1 MAQHERR
8 GGERR
13 IGAKQRT
20 IAAALA
26 TLASVASCASRGQQ
40 RREAALSAPRG
51 MAIEE
56 APLTVELWTRVSGSQ
71 AGPLLKD
78 ASLDSNDRIYLS
90 ARAST
95 KAHVYL
101 VYCNDRRELVR
112 YPKTGSLVIDEGQ
125 RASVPE
131 SGNALRLD
139 KNPGREA
146 LYVIASRHPLAEADP
161 QLDAAIASA
170 RPDDAATDCGGN
182 FEAIAAGSAPSLAA
196 PEPHPKAPRAARP
209 KPAPKVAAPLPPAAD
224 PERPVA
230 ELVRG
235 LHVDDS
241 SEGDVAATS
250 GDDGV
255 VVLRFGFEHR

>member
-1 MAQHERR
+1 MIGPKRR
-8 GGERR
+8 
-13 IGAKQRT
+13 T
-20 IAAALA
+20 TLAALA
-26 TLASVASCASRGQQ
+26 AKRRTALAALAALVSTAACASRGQ
-40 RREAALSAPRG
+40 APALGAPRG

-78 ASLDSNDRIYLS
+78 TSLDSNDRIYLS

-131 SGNALRLD
+131 SGNALLLD

-146 LYVIASRHPLAEADP
+146 LYVIASRHPLAEVDP
-161 QLDAAIASA
+161 HLDAAIASA
-170 RPDDAATDCGGN
+170 RPDDAATDCGRN
-182 FEAIAAGSAPSLAA
+182 FEAIAAGSALSLAA
-196 PEPHPKAPRAARP
+196 PEPHLKAAKAAKAARP
-209 KPAPKVAAPLPPAAD
+209 KVAPKAAAPAAALD

-241 SEGDVAATS
+241 SGGDVAATS

>member
-1 MAQHERR
+1 
-8 GGERR
+8 
-13 IGAKQRT
+13 
-20 IAAALA
+20 
-26 TLASVASCASRGQQ
+26 
-40 RREAALSAPRG
+40 

-112 YPKTGSLVIDEGQ
+112 YPKTGSLVID
-125 RASVPE
+125 
-131 SGNALRLD
+131 
-139 KNPGREA
+139 PGREA

-209 KPAPKVAAPLPPAAD
+209 KPAPKAAAPLPPAAD

-250 GDDGV
+250 GEDGV